1 MSTLGRTAF
10 VRGFATIVLFDGTAF
25 LLVTSGRA
33 DEDLSARFLAAAL
46 VLAIDFFVAGEGLEV
61 GFEIFFAAFDLAF
74 GFTGFLAPFLAPS
87 VLLAFAGL
95 RIEVVLPVDF
105 FAI

>member
-1 MSTLGRTAF
+1 MSALGRTAF
-10 VRGFATIVLFDGTAF
+10 VRGFATIVLFDGAAF

-33 DEDLSARFLAAAL
+33 DEDLSTRFLAAAL

-74 GFTGFLAPFLAPS
+74 GFTGFLAPFLARS
-87 VLLAFAGL
+87 VLLAFSGL
-95 RIEVVLPVDF
+95 RFEVVLPVDF